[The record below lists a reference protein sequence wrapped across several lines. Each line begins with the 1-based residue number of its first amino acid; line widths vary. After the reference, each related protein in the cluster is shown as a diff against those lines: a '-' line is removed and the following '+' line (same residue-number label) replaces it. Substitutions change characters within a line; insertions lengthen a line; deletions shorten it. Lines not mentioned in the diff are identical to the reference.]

1 MYQQKICYIDLYKD
15 GVKCGNMGHVRLEWE
30 QGKYRFAANLC
41 HMDRQTLVTAVMEHI
56 GRNTGTRIQDIA
68 IIHGKGKFQS
78 DWLAFEGNEER
89 ILFEASGGVYGV
101 CNLPHMEGAQQR
113 DEDKAEE
120 ASFDRA
126 ADGRA
131 VEAFVTKEGER
142 AGREPELGEEERAG
156 GKPEPWGEE
165 RAEKKPEPWEEER
178 AEKKPEPWEEER
190 AGKEPETEEGK
201 RAAKEPESWKEER
214 AVKEPEPGEIE
225 RAGRGSEPREVTRA
239 EEKPEP
245 WEKEQAGR
253 EPESGDVERAEKEP
267 EPRERERAGKDTDP
281 RGSQERRKH
290 EWKAAMLLDDKWKQL
305 CSMYPMVHPIGED
318 IDFLTISPEDFVI
331 LRQEYQGLVRN
342 SFLLHGYYSYNH
354 VLLGKYPDKYYI
366 GVPGIMHE
374 QERIAAAMFGFVGFE
389 RAKAP
394 KGHQKDQDQFGYYMM
409 EVGI

>member
-142 AGREPELGEEERAG
+142 AGREPELGEAERASR
-156 GKPEPWGEE
+156 EPALWKNE
-165 RAEKKPEPWEEER
+165 RASRE
-178 AEKKPEPWEEER
+178 PEPWEEER
-190 AGKEPETEEGK
+190 AGKEPELREGEW
-201 RAAKEPESWKEER
+201 AAKEPKPGEVEWVK
-214 AVKEPEPGEIE
+214 KEPEPGEGERAEKESEPWKEERAAKELEPWEGKRTGEEPESKEIE
-225 RAGRGSEPREVTRA
+225 RAARKSAPGEI
-239 EEKPEP
+239 
-245 WEKEQAGR
+245 
-253 EPESGDVERAEKEP
+253 ERAEKEP
-267 EPRERERAGKDTDP
+267 EPEERERAGKDTDP

-374 QERIAAAMFGFVGFE
+374 QERIAAAMFGFIGFE

>member
-78 DWLAFEGNEER
+78 DWLAYEGNEER

-120 ASFDRA
+120 VSFDRA

-131 VEAFVTKEGER
+131 VEAFVTKEEER
-142 AGREPELGEEERAG
+142 AGKEPEPREEERAVKEPEPIEGERVAKEPESGKEERAGKGPETEERERAG
-156 GKPEPWGEE
+156 GKPEPREGE
-165 RAEKKPEPWEEER
+165 RAAKEPEL
-178 AEKKPEPWEEER
+178 WEEER
-190 AGKEPETEEGK
+190 AG
-201 RAAKEPESWKEER
+201 
-214 AVKEPEPGEIE
+214 KEPEPGEIE

-245 WEKEQAGR
+245 WEKERAGR
-253 EPESGDVERAEKEP
+253 GSESGEGEWAAKEP
-267 EPRERERAGKDTDP
+267 QPKEGERAGKDTDP

-374 QERIAAAMFGFVGFE
+374 QERIAAAMFGFIGFE